1 MAVFLLPK
9 TCLDHVSARH
19 DSELITRNF
28 LMKLPIALSALILSV
43 AFSGVTLAAGGPMN
57 EDLTSLAIPAQ
68 KAIDAGKAGN
78 AAVFQ
83 TEAEAALTEARSK
96 LDSAAQQRITGKLK
110 RAVEAAKSG
119 DLPAATQLVEESM
132 RDMKKSGGPK
142 FGGGS

>member
-1 MAVFLLPK
+1 
-9 TCLDHVSARH
+9 
-19 DSELITRNF
+19 
-28 LMKLPIALSALILSV
+28 MKLTMTLSALILSV
-43 AFSGVTLAAGGPMN
+43 AFTSVSLAAGGPMN
-57 EDLTSLAIPAQ
+57 EDLSSLAIPAQ
-68 KAIDAGKAGN
+68 KAVDAGKAGN

-83 TEAEAALTEARSK
+83 TEAEAALAEARAK

-110 RAVEAAKSG
+110 RAVEAAKTG

>member
-1 MAVFLLPK
+1 
-9 TCLDHVSARH
+9 
-19 DSELITRNF
+19 
-28 LMKLPIALSALILSV
+28 MKLPIALSALILSV

-110 RAVEAAKSG
+110 RAVETAKSG

>member
-9 TCLDHVSARH
+9 YCLDLVSARFNKG
-19 DSELITRNF
+19 LTTRTF
-28 LMKLPIALSALILSV
+28 LMKLPIALSAFILSV
-43 AFSGVTLAAGGPMN
+43 AFNGVTLAAGGPMN
-57 EDLTSLAIPAQ
+57 EDLSSLAIPAQ
-68 KAIDAGKAGN
+68 KAVDAGKAGN

-83 TEAEAALTEARSK
+83 TEAEAALTEARAK

-110 RAVEAAKSG
+110 RALEASKSG
-119 DLPAATQLVEESM
+119 DLAGATQMVEESM